1 MIFQKDSFIFTILIK
16 LQKEEKYNFNKKS
29 AVETSESLLN
39 LIVRAPARVYFEK
52 EMLKNY
58 YNQVA
63 LAVDYAKK
71 VFGPEFPPY

>member
-1 MIFQKDSFIFTILIK
+1 MKNISNQNNQTKSSFHRA
-16 LQKEEKYNFNKKS
+16 ES
-29 AVETSESLLN
+29 AVETYEKLLN
-39 LIVRAPARVYFEK
+39 LIVRAQDREYFEK